1 LKHSLLL
8 EPCRAISADFPEEII
23 MTAALSISKFI
34 TKNLLINLAVIALL
48 HGVFYV
54 FG

>member
-1 LKHSLLL
+1 
-8 EPCRAISADFPEEII
+8 
-23 MTAALSISKFI
+23 MTKVLSITKFI
-34 TKNLLINLAVIALL
+34 TKNLLINLAVICVL

>member
-1 LKHSLLL
+1 
-8 EPCRAISADFPEEII
+8 
-23 MTAALSISKFI
+23 MAAVMNLSKTI
-34 TKNLLINLAVIALL
+34 TKSLLINLAVIALL